1 MMKLCSM
8 RTVCETI
15 LPGGRCPVVEDVLA
29 PWDHDAGSDRFIVA
43 SSNHTAWFTAD
54 GERRIVRFVRADER
68 GRDAIEAELEFLRH
82 VADHGAW
89 VNLPIA
95 SRGGRCVESVATSLG
110 EFHAV
115 VFNAMA
121 GEARESEQLG
131 PEAYEPW
138 GRALG
143 ELHNAAEGYRDHRRP
158 SWRGKLEQA
167 HRDIEPD
174 DAAARAALAKL
185 EAALESLPA
194 TDANFGLIHWDFCAD
209 NIRWGGERLGVIDF
223 DDCAHDWHAADI
235 AYALRDLFDDRAS
248 RVDPEHPLLGAFI
261 RGYRS
266 ARPLDD
272 AEIARLPLFM
282 LMSNLIFYAS
292 LRIIAEEPSPAHEPD
307 WVDGIRMKLHGKRE
321 KYREELGWW
330 LENRNF

>member
-1 MMKLCSM
+1 MMKLGSM

-29 PWDHDAGSDRFIVA
+29 PWDHDTGSDRFIVA
-43 SSNHTAWFTAD
+43 SSNFTASLTAG

-68 GRDAIEAELEFLRH
+68 ERDAIEAELDFLRH
-82 VADHGAW
+82 VAGRGVW
-89 VNLPIA
+89 VNLPIE
-95 SRGGRCVESVATSLG
+95 SRAGRRVETVATPLG

-131 PEAYEPW
+131 PDAYEPW

-143 ELHNAAEGYRDHRRP
+143 GLHNAAGGYRDRRRP
-158 SWRGKLEQA
+158 SWREKLEQTA
-167 HRDIEPD
+167 RDLEPD
-174 DAAARAALAKL
+174 DSVGRAAIEKL
-185 EAALESLPA
+185 RAALESLPA

-209 NIRWGGERLGVIDF
+209 NLRWGCERLGVIDF

-248 RVDPEHPLLGAFI
+248 RVDPGNPLLGAFI

-266 ARPLDD
+266 ARPLDGT
-272 AEIARLPLFM
+272 EIARLPLFM

-292 LRIIAEEPSPAHEPD
+292 LRIIVEEPSAAIEPQ
-307 WVDGIRMKLHGKRE
+307 WVNGIRGKLDGKRK
-321 KYREELGWW
+321 KYREELEWW
-330 LENRNF
+330 LEAGHP